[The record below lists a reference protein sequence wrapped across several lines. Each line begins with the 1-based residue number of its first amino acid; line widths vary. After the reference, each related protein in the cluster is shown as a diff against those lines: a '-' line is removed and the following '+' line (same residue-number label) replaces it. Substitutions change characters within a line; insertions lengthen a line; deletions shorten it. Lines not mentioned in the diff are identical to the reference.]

1 MQAIGAVSLR
11 QDLVVPCAELSI
23 RRQCELMGIS
33 RSGFYYEPV
42 VETPE
47 NLGLMRRLDEL
58 HLARPV
64 YGSRRLTAL
73 LQREGRE
80 VNRKRVV
87 RLLQL
92 MGVEA
97 VYPKRSLSQPAEGH
111 RIYPY
116 LLEGLEISG
125 PDQVWCSDITY
136 VPMAYGFMYLV
147 AVMDWWSR
155 YVVGW
160 ELSNSL
166 DSEFCIRAWTAALAA
181 GRQPLISN
189 TDQGCQFT
197 SEAYL
202 EAVESVGV
210 DVSMDGRGRWIDN
223 RFPLSSEE
231 SQRRAEWNRD
241 MRFIQKLDQNSVA
254 ARARDAEWYHRHDSE
269 KLVDA
274 VTPHIQQL
282 LDAGNKVAPQNIGH
296 LQVGYHIDAVSAA
309 LVKLKRWD
317 KGRHWLELFFGLDP
331 RYQQGP
337 ASDKEKMLRRL
348 ERCKAELAKKA

>member
-1 MQAIGAVSLR
+1 MQAVGVVSLR
-11 QDLVVPCAELSI
+11 QDLVAPCAELSI
-23 RRQCELMGIS
+23 REQCELLGIS

-42 VETPE
+42 AETPE
-47 NLGLMRRLDEL
+47 NLALMRRLDEL
-58 HLARPV
+58 HLDHPV
-64 YGSRRLTAL
+64 YGSRRLTVL
-73 LQREGRE
+73 LQREGRA

-97 VYPKRSLSQPAEGH
+97 VYPKRSLSQPGEGH

-155 YVVGW
+155 YVLGW

-166 DSEFCIRAWTAALAA
+166 DSEFCIRAWTAGLAA
-181 GRQPLISN
+181 GRQPLIAN

-223 RFPLSSEE
+223 RFIERLWRSVKQEDIYLADYSDGLTA
-231 SQRRAEWNRD
+231 QRG
-241 MRFIQKLDQNSVA
+241 L
-254 ARARDAEWYHRHDSE
+254 ARWFEDYNHQRPHQALRYATPAQWYHSPE
-269 KLVDA
+269 SYGAK
-274 VTPHIQQL
+274 P
-282 LDAGNKVAPQNIGH
+282 
-296 LQVGYHIDAVSAA
+296 AA
-309 LVKLKRWD
+309 WRW
-317 KGRHWLELFFGLDP
+317 K
-331 RYQQGP
+331 
-337 ASDKEKMLRRL
+337 
-348 ERCKAELAKKA
+348 

>member
-1 MQAIGAVSLR
+1 MQAAGPVSVR
-11 QDLVVPCAELSI
+11 RDLVEPCPELSLQ
-23 RRQCELMGIS
+23 RQCELVGIS

-42 VETPE
+42 PESEE
-47 NLGLMRRLDEL
+47 NLALMRRLDEL
-58 HLARPV
+58 HLEHPV
-64 YGSRRLTAL
+64 YGSRRLTAVL
-73 LQREGRE
+73 RREGQE
-80 VNRKRVV
+80 VNRKRVA

-97 VYPKRSLSQPAEGH
+97 IYPKRNLSQPGEGH

-155 YVVGW
+155 YVLAW

-166 DSEFCIRAWTAALAA
+166 DSEFCIRAWTAALAS

-189 TDQGCQFT
+189 TDQGSQFT

-202 EAVESVGV
+202 DAVESAGV

-223 RFPLSSEE
+223 RFIERLWRSVKQEDIYV
-231 SQRRAEWNRD
+231 QDYARRPDGSAWPGSLVR
-241 MRFIQKLDQNSVA
+241 RIQHRASA
-254 ARARDAEWYHRHDSE
+254 SGAR
-269 KLVDA
+269 
-274 VTPHIQQL
+274 ICN
-282 LDAGNKVAPQNIGH
+282 AGR
-296 LQVGYHIDAVSAA
+296 AVSFARVVWGQA
-309 LVKLKRWD
+309 
-317 KGRHWLELFFGLDP
+317 GRVAMEIVTEAP
-331 RYQQGP
+331 P
-337 ASDKEKMLRRL
+337 ASSPPFAPSALAGLRGSLRAGRWSL
-348 ERCKAELAKKA
+348 GVV

>member
-1 MQAIGAVSLR
+1 MQAVGAVSLR
-11 QDLVVPCAELSI
+11 QDLVVPCGELSI
-23 RRQCELMGIS
+23 RRQCELVGIS

-47 NLGLMRRLDEL
+47 NLVLMRRLDEL
-58 HLARPV
+58 HLEHLV
-64 YGSRRLTAL
+64 YGSRRLTAV
-73 LQREGRE
+73 LQREGWE
-80 VNRKRVV
+80 VNRKRVA

-155 YVVGW
+155 YVLAW

-166 DSEFCIRAWTAALAA
+166 DSEFCIRAWTAALAS
-181 GRQPLISN
+181 GRQPLIHN

-223 RFPLSSEE
+223 RFIERLWRSVKQEDIYPQDYADGLTA
-231 SQRRAEWNRD
+231 QRG
-241 MRFIQKLDQNSVA
+241 L
-254 ARARDAEWYHRHDSE
+254 ARWFTDYDTQRPHQALGYATPGDWYHHPESYGA
-269 KLVDA
+269 K
-274 VTPHIQQL
+274 P
-282 LDAGNKVAPQNIGH
+282 
-296 LQVGYHIDAVSAA
+296 AA
-309 LVKLKRWD
+309 WRW
-317 KGRHWLELFFGLDP
+317 K
-331 RYQQGP
+331 
-337 ASDKEKMLRRL
+337 
-348 ERCKAELAKKA
+348 

>member
-1 MQAIGAVSLR
+1 MIESC
-11 QDLVVPCAELSI
+11 PELSLQ
-23 RRQCELMGIS
+23 RQCELMSIS

-42 VETPE
+42 PE
-47 NLGLMRRLDEL
+47 SQANLALMRRLDEL
-58 HLARPV
+58 HLEYPV

-73 LQREGRE
+73 LQREGRL
-80 VNRKRVV
+80 VNRKRVK
-87 RLLQL
+87 RLLEL
-92 MGVEA
+92 MGVE
-97 VYPKRSLSQPAEGH
+97 VMYPKRNLSQPGEGH

-155 YVVGW
+155 YVLAW

-166 DSEFCIRAWTAALAA
+166 DSEFCIRAWTGALAE

-189 TDQGCQFT
+189 TDQGSQFT

-223 RFPLSSEE
+223 RFIERLWRSVKQEDIYVQDYADGLTAQRGLGRWFGQYNTERPHQALSYATPADVYHSPE
-231 SQRRAEWNRD
+231 SYGA
-241 MRFIQKLDQNSVA
+241 KPA
-254 ARARDAEWYHRHDSE
+254 AW
-269 KLVDA
+269 
-274 VTPHIQQL
+274 
-282 LDAGNKVAPQNIGH
+282 
-296 LQVGYHIDAVSAA
+296 
-309 LVKLKRWD
+309 RW
-317 KGRHWLELFFGLDP
+317 K
-331 RYQQGP
+331 
-337 ASDKEKMLRRL
+337 
-348 ERCKAELAKKA
+348 